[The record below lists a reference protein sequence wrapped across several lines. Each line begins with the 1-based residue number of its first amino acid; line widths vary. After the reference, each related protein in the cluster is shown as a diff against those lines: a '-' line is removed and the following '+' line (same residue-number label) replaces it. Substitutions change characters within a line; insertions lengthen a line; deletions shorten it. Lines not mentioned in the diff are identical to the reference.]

1 MQEERLP
8 DSSFN
13 ILPASTHL
21 IWSPHL
27 SDVGWFFY
35 EKQNIMPSFPLETH
49 FSDTSNITGLH
60 CTQELST

>member
-21 IWSPHL
+21 IQSPHL
-27 SDVGWFFY
+27 SDVSLFFY
-35 EKQNIMPSFPLETH
+35 EKQNSMPSFPL
-49 FSDTSNITGLH
+49 
-60 CTQELST
+60 